1 MSKLFGGTSTGN
13 VSMFVFYS
21 IFQLKPYQPTYI
33 LAEQDKDG
41 VNPDILRQALEK
53 QRKAGGKM
61 PKVLSFVT

>member
-1 MSKLFGGTSTGN
+1 
-13 VSMFVFYS
+13 MFVFYS